1 MFYER
6 SCFIFDLDGTLI
18 DSLGVWSQVDQELMR
33 RLSNGRVMLSED
45 EAGTLRIR
53 AMKTY
58 GEGSDAY
65 LKYMADLKRAFDLP
79 GTPEEIHF
87 QRYSL
92 AQEFLRT
99 RVHYRQG
106 AAELIKYLKALGK
119 KLAIVTTTRR
129 CNIDVYTSQNESMI
143 AAAPLSEIMDLI
155 VTRDDV
161 AHVKPDP
168 EGFYKVLDA
177 LKAEPSECIM
187 VEDALA
193 GIRGAKSAGIDS
205 VVIEERH
212 NADDRAQLEAAALA
226 RFASPAALLK
236 EIQAGSIVCVRA
248 AEAARSP

>member
-65 LKYMADLKRAFDLP
+65 FKYMADLKRAFDLP

-99 RVHYRQG
+99 RVHIAKGRQSSS
-106 AAELIKYLKALGK
+106 
-119 KLAIVTTTRR
+119 
-129 CNIDVYTSQNESMI
+129 NTS
-143 AAAPLSEIMDLI
+143 
-155 VTRDDV
+155 
-161 AHVKPDP
+161 
-168 EGFYKVLDA
+168 
-177 LKAEPSECIM
+177 
-187 VEDALA
+187 
-193 GIRGAKSAGIDS
+193 
-205 VVIEERH
+205 RH
-212 NADDRAQLEAAALA
+212 
-226 RFASPAALLK
+226 S
-236 EIQAGSIVCVRA
+236 
-248 AEAARSP
+248 ARSSRSLPQHVGATLMFMPLRTNR